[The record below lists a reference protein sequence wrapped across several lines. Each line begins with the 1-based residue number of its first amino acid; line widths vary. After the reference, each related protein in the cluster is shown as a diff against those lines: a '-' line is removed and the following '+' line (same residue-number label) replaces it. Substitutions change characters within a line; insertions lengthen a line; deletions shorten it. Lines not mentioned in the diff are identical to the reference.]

1 MSIRLM
7 TEVWQLDLPHAEKI
21 VLLALADN
29 ASDDGE
35 CYPSNATLMKKCGL
49 EERSIRR
56 ITSRLEKAGH
66 ITCHYRN
73 GRSTVYTVHPGLSVP
88 PDRGSPRTE
97 SPHTPD
103 RKSGGEDPRSPPSL
117 LRKDLT
123 ITQPS
128 GNRHKPQSRQRRPAA
143 SDTPPEFE
151 AVKAAFPKRAGS
163 QPWPHALRAC
173 SARLKEG
180 HTWPDLLEGVRRYAA
195 FCEATGKTRTEFVM
209 QAQRFF
215 GPAKPFLEDWS
226 PPPSKAQVK
235 QDKTVDVSVRW
246 LEKRRAIHASH

>member
-56 ITSRLEKAGH
+56 ITSRLEQAGH

-88 PDRGSPRTE
+88 PDRESPRTE

-103 RKSGGEDPRSPPSL
+103 RESPTPDPQPPPSL

-128 GNRHKPQSRQRRPAA
+128 GNRHNARKRARRPAA
-143 SDTPPEFE
+143 SDIPPEFE
-151 AVKAAFPKRAGS
+151 ELKTLYPKRSGGQNWS
-163 QPWPHALRAC
+163 GALRNC
-173 SARLKEG
+173 VTRLKEG
-180 HTWPDLLEGVRRYAA
+180 YTWEQMLEGARRYAA
-195 FCEATGKTRTEFVM
+195 FCSATGKLRSEYVK
-209 QAQRFF
+209 QACTFF
-215 GPAKPFLEDWS
+215 GNDRHFLEDWS
-226 PPPSKAQVK
+226 PPPSKAQAK
-235 QDKTVDVSVRW
+235 QDKTVDVSLRW
-246 LEKRRAIHASH
+246 LEKRRALHASH

>member
-1 MSIRLM
+1 M
-7 TEVWQLDLPHAEKI
+7 TEVWKLDLPHAEKI

-29 ASDDGE
+29 ASDEGQ

-56 ITSRLEKAGH
+56 ITSRLEQAGH

-73 GRSTVYTVHPGLSVP
+73 GRSTVYTVHPGQTVT
-88 PDRGSPRTE
+88 PDRRSPRTE
-97 SPHTPD
+97 SPPTPD
-103 RKSGGEDPRSPPSL
+103 HVSGGEDLGSPPSL

-128 GNRHKPQSRQRRPAA
+128 LNRHKPKRRAA
-143 SDTPPEFE
+143 RSDTPPEFE
-151 AVKAAFPKRAGS
+151 AVKAAFPKRAGN
-163 QPWPHALRAC
+163 QPWPQALRAC
-173 SARLKEG
+173 NARLKEG
-180 HTWPDLLEGVRRYAA
+180 HTWAEMLAGVRRYAA

-215 GPAKPFLEDWS
+215 GPSKPFLEDWT
-226 PPPSKAQVK
+226 PPASKAAAK
-235 QDKTVDVSVRW
+235 QSRSIEASLAW
-246 LEKRRAIHASH
+246 LEGAE